1 MKPVMRY
8 HSQLLFRRSYK
19 PSRLGRPR
27 RIFFRPMRPATLP
40 VMPYKPGS
48 GTNRKP

>member
-19 PSRLGRPR
+19 PSRLGRPV